1 MTPYSTRRSKLITQM
16 QAMGGG
22 VAIVSTAPEMTRN
35 ADSDFP
41 YRHDSSFYYLTGFT
55 EPGAVLVLVSG
66 KEPKS
71 ILFCREKDLERK
83 IWDGYR
89 LGPEA
94 ACAELG
100 FDASFAIDAIDSEMP
115 KLLTDMP
122 TIFYTLGKQANRDAQ
137 LQSWL
142 NKLGGQGRID
152 VSAPHAIHSLE
163 PLLAEM
169 RLFKDTGEQAIMQRS
184 GQIAAGAHRRAMRI
198 ARPGLREYHLEA
210 EILHEF
216 RSNGA
221 GFPAY
226 TPIVATGSNACVLHY
241 RAGNTELKDGDLV
254 LIDAGCEFESY
265 ASDITRTFPV
275 NGVFSRPQK
284 TLYEIVLAAQVAA
297 IAVTCAGQRFIDG
310 HHAALRI
317 LVQGMLDTGLLNKS
331 KVGTLDDVIANGDY
345 RQFYM
350 HNTGHWIGLDVHDVG
365 AYREPGEIVPEGE
378 QKPWRKLQPGMVTT
392 VEPGIYVHPGE
403 GVPEQFWH
411 IGIRIEDDILVTTD
425 GNINLTRDVPTAITE
440 IEALMRK

>member
-1 MTPYSTRRSKLITQM
+1 MNHYSTRRRKLTAQM

-22 VAIVSTAPEMTRN
+22 VAIISTAPEATRN

-41 YRHDSSFYYLTGFT
+41 YRHDSSFYYLTGFI
-55 EPGAVLVLVSG
+55 EPDAVLVLVSS
-66 KEPKS
+66 KKPKS
-71 ILFCREKDLERK
+71 ILFCRENNLEHK

-94 ACAELG
+94 ARAELG
-100 FDASFAIDAIDSEMP
+100 FDASFAIDEIDNEMP
-115 KLLTDMP
+115 KLLADMP

-137 LQSWL
+137 LQGWL
-142 NKLGGQGRID
+142 NKLGRQARIG
-152 VSAPHAIHSLE
+152 VSAPPAIHSLE

-169 RLFKDTGEQAIMQRS
+169 RLFKDASEQALIQRS
-184 GQIAAGAHRRAMRI
+184 AQIAAGAHRRAMRI

-221 GFPAY
+221 ESPAY
-226 TPIVATGSNACVLHY
+226 TSIVATGSNACVLHY

-254 LIDAGCEFESY
+254 LIDAGCEFKSY
-265 ASDITRTFPV
+265 ASDITRTFPA
-275 NGVFSRPQK
+275 NGVFSGPQK

-297 IAVTCAGQRFIDG
+297 IAATCAGQRFIDG

-317 LVQGMLDTGLLNKS
+317 LAQGMLDTGLLNKS
-331 KVGTLDDVIANGDY
+331 KVGTLDDVIVNGDY

-365 AYREPGEIVPEGE
+365 AYREPGEIALEGE

-392 VEPGIYVHPGE
+392 VEPGIYVRPDE

-411 IGIRIEDDILVTTD
+411 IGIRIEDDILVTAD
-425 GNINLTRDVPTAITE
+425 GNINLTSDVPTAIAE
-440 IEALMRK
+440 IEALMHK